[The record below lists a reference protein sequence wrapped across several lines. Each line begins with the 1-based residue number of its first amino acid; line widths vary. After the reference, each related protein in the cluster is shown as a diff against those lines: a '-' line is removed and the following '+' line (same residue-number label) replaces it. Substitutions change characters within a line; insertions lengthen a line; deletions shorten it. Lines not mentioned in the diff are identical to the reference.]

1 MPEQVTLDEVWRLFK
16 ETDKKW
22 KETDERFKETDKKCK
37 EITEETNRQFRET
50 DKKIKEVSTAIG
62 NLGNRLGEFVEEMVK
77 PSALKLFQ
85 QRGIKVEEIHQNIE
99 NSRIEKKHIEIDLLL
114 VNSDDVVVI
123 EVKSKP
129 TISEVKEFI
138 NKLKEFKI
146 FFIHYKDLNIYGA
159 IAGMV
164 IPKNVREYAI
174 KNGLFVIVPEG
185 DTMSIANDSEFKPKA
200 W

>member
-1 MPEQVTLDEVWRLFK
+1 MPEQVTLEEVWRLFK
-16 ETDKKW
+16 ETDRKFQETDRKW
-22 KETDERFKETDKKCK
+22 KETDKRFK
-37 EITEETNRQFRET
+37 ET
-50 DKKIKEVSTAIG
+50 DKKIKEVSIAIG

-85 QRGIKVEEIHQNIE
+85 QRGINVFEVYQNIE

-185 DTMSIANDSEFKPKA
+185 DSMHLANDADFKPKA

>member
-1 MPEQVTLDEVWRLFK
+1 MPEQVTLEEVWRLFK
-16 ETDKKW
+16 ESDRKW
-22 KETDERFKETDKKCK
+22 KEMNEESNREWK
-37 EITEETNRQFRET
+37 EIQQEIRESSRET
-50 DKKIKEVSTAIG
+50 DKKIKEVSIAIG

-114 VNSDDVVVI
+114 VNSDDVVAI

-146 FFIHYKDLNIYGA
+146 FFIHYKKLNIYGA

-164 IPKNVREYAI
+164 VPKNVREYAI

-185 DTMSIANDSEFKPKA
+185 ETMAIANHTDFKPKA